1 MSITNLDR
9 FLPEGTLPFLKI
21 WFGEHVI
28 HIKVTRKR
36 NSKLG
41 DYRKMPDSSHQIT
54 INGTL
59 QPHLFF
65 FVLTHE
71 LAHLLAFQKYGYRIS
86 PHGTEWK
93 ETFRHMLTESISV
106 YSDDLK
112 PVILNFAKAPKA
124 NFMSSPELVKYFH
137 IEDCEDVS
145 FFIEDLD
152 PGDRFVYREERY
164 TLDGKR
170 KKNYICTNLDNTK
183 KYIFRPLAR
192 VEKIS

>member
-1 MSITNLDR
+1 
-9 FLPEGTLPFLKI
+9 
-21 WFGEHVI
+21 
-28 HIKVTRKR
+28 
-36 NSKLG
+36 
-41 DYRKMPDSSHQIT
+41 
-54 INGTL
+54 NGTL

-86 PHGTEWK
+86 PHGTGWK